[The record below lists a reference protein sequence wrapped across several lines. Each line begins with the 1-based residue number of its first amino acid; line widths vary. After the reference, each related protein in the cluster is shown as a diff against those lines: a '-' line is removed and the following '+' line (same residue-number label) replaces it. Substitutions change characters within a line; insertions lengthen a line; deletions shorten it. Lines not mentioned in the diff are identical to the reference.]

1 MNNLMLS
8 MCRTLI
14 FKTPGIMKREE
25 LRLRIEDVKML
36 IYLCLSMNISPEDEV
51 LKEYRKELNELE
63 LQLSEL
69 QLDIYRNASS

>member
-1 MNNLMLS
+1 MLS

-51 LKEYRKELNELE
+51 LKECRKELQELE

-69 QLDIYRNASS
+69 QLDIIKLDAV

>member
-51 LKEYRKELNELE
+51 LKECRKELQELE

-69 QLDIYRNASS
+69 QLDIYRTASS

>member
-25 LRLRIEDVKML
+25 LRLRIEGVKML